1 MENNY
6 VLALDISGFCTG
18 YAIWSL
24 SSDTLSTAGYIPLK
38 DKKDINSKVDKIV
51 SSLETF
57 QENTET
63 ISDVFIEDI
72 LTKFI
77 AGKSSIKTIISLAS
91 INAVVQRKCYEIFG
105 KTPTMINVL
114 RARNLADCKVP
125 KGVKSKDYILKRV
138 CELHEEVKTMLPL
151 MKTKPEFA
159 KEAWDVADAVVVA
172 RAAASELHQPELIF

>member
-1 MENNY
+1 MVSASDRRMSRNEGTRELENNY

-91 INAVVQRKCYEIFG
+91 INAVVLYDNRKS
-105 KTPTMINVL
+105 P
-114 RARNLADCKVP
+114 
-125 KGVKSKDYILKRV
+125 
-138 CELHEEVKTMLPL
+138 
-151 MKTKPEFA
+151 
-159 KEAWDVADAVVVA
+159 
-172 RAAASELHQPELIF
+172 